1 MVEHRGFTQGRWD
14 LPRHSSHVAQLFSLG
29 HIRTTMKK
37 STLLFGF
44 GGNLLI
50 ALFGIVQAFN
60 GFNRVF
66 GAILYFGKHDNH
78 FPDGIESW
86 VFPALLDC
94 RDSLERLFVVFGAL
108 LLFNGIFVVWIW
120 RSKQK
125 P

>member
-1 MVEHRGFTQGRWD
+1 M
-14 LPRHSSHVAQLFSLG
+14 AQLSTLG

-108 LLFNGIFVVWIW
+108 LLFNGIFAVWIW

-125 P
+125 DDHEA